1 MGASLSYSLAAS
13 IFLLLCYPVMS
24 LVVTRSTNFSFNRI
38 FLLAGMGLCLLLPL
52 SRSMFGNFGNSII
65 PSVTTGL
72 ISLSESEVFPGKVEN
87 NAPAW
92 INYMVIGIDIYIL
105 GILILTLREIYSF
118 IRLQRII
125 SRGEKV
131 SEGKY
136 IICVM
141 EDLRIAPFSWRKY
154 IFFNKND
161 IRKNE
166 DCILL
171 HEKSHIDHCH
181 WIDLL
186 LSDIFCLLLWYN
198 PFAWKTRRLVK
209 LNHEFQADSDVI
221 ASGIEPYAYQ
231 RLILETAMDRT
242 VMGVANCFGSNKKGF
257 RKRVLAI
264 GRTRSSR
271 KTLLVSLCLLPSMVV
286 GVMLTSFTVSSD
298 VLNEMAVTEIIPS
311 SSSYENDAESTAS
324 SFSNEDR
331 AMPEFEGGE
340 KKLYKFLIENMRYPE
355 TPEEEEGKVH
365 KVYVHFDIDVHGNV
379 KNVHV
384 KKNPDNEYAQEAIR
398 MIKQTNGKWKPAIK
412 NGKPIE
418 ASLSL
423 PFYFSIVERE

>member
-1 MGASLSYSLAAS
+1 MGALLSYSLVAS
-13 IFLLLCYPVMS
+13 IFLLLFYPVMS
-24 LVVTRSTNFSFNRI
+24 LVVTRSTNFRFNRI
-38 FLLAGMGLCLLLPL
+38 FLLAGMGLCLLLPFFG
-52 SRSMFGNFGNSII
+52 SIFGNFGNSII
-65 PSVTTGL
+65 PSVNPGL
-72 ISLSESEVFPGKVEN
+72 ISLSESEIFPGKAEN

-92 INYMVIGIDIYIL
+92 INYMVIVIGIYIL
-105 GILILTLREIYSF
+105 GILALTLREIYSF
-118 IRLQRII
+118 IRLQLII

-131 SEGKY
+131 NEGKY
-136 IICVM
+136 IICVL

-154 IFFNKND
+154 IFFNKTD

-186 LSDIFCLLLWYN
+186 LSDVFCLLLWYN
-198 PFAWKTRRLVK
+198 PFAWRARRLVR

-271 KTLLVSLCLLPSMVV
+271 KTLLLSLCLLPATVM
-286 GVMLTSFTVSSD
+286 GIMLTSFTVSSD
-298 VLNEMAVTEIIPS
+298 ILNEMAITEILPS
-311 SSSYENDAESTAS
+311 SISSENNAESTAS

-331 AMPEFEGGE
+331 AMPEFEGGVE
-340 KKLYKFLIENMRYPE
+340 KLYEFLAENMRYPE
-355 TPEEEEGKVH
+355 TPEEEEGKIH
-365 KVYVHFDIDVHGNV
+365 KVYVYFDIDIHGNM

-384 KKNPDNEYAQEAIR
+384 KKNPDSEYAQEAMR
-398 MIKQTNGKWKPAIK
+398 MIKQTSGKWKPAIK

-418 ASLSL
+418 TSLSL
-423 PFYFSIVERE
+423 PFYFSTVERN

>member
-1 MGASLSYSLAAS
+1 MGALLSYSLVAS
-13 IFLLLCYPVMS
+13 IFLLLFYPVMS
-24 LVVTRSTNFSFNRI
+24 LVVTRSTNFRFNRI
-38 FLLAGMGLCLLLPL
+38 FLLAGMGLCLLLPFFGNI
-52 SRSMFGNFGNSII
+52 FGNFGNSII
-65 PSVTTGL
+65 PSVNPGL
-72 ISLSESEVFPGKVEN
+72 ISLSEPDIFPGKAEN

-92 INYMVIGIDIYIL
+92 INYMVIVIGIYIL
-105 GILILTLREIYSF
+105 GILALTLREIYSF
-118 IRLQRII
+118 IRLQIII

-131 SEGKY
+131 NEGKY
-136 IICVM
+136 IICVL
-141 EDLRIAPFSWRKY
+141 DDIRIAPFSWRKY
-154 IFFNKND
+154 IFFNKTD

-198 PFAWKTRRLVK
+198 PFAWRARRLVK

-264 GRTRSSR
+264 GQTHSSR
-271 KTLLVSLCLLPSMVV
+271 KVLLLSLCLLPATVM
-286 GVMLTSFTVSSD
+286 GIMLTSFTVSSD
-298 VLNEMAVTEIIPS
+298 ILNEMAVTEILPS
-311 SSSYENDAESTAS
+311 SISSENNAESAVS

-331 AMPEFEGGE
+331 AMPEFEGGVE
-340 KKLYKFLIENMRYPE
+340 KLYEFLAENMRYPE

-365 KVYVHFDIDVHGNV
+365 K
-379 KNVHV
+379 
-384 KKNPDNEYAQEAIR
+384 
-398 MIKQTNGKWKPAIK
+398 
-412 NGKPIE
+412 
-418 ASLSL
+418 
-423 PFYFSIVERE
+423 